1 MASFSGCEGLQIL
14 VKSVFHLLLVEC
26 EVTPEESW
34 VKEESRHL
42 IKKFEVR
49 DMSNKL
55 LGTIYMDMFKRE
67 GKVTNVMAAA
77 QVIRLRKNRHFNIG
91 TCDPFY
97 HNKSSNVA
105 ANFHLILLAKMFF

>member
-1 MASFSGCEGLQIL
+1 MTCFSCEGLQIL

-55 LGTIYMDMFKRE
+55 LGTIYMDMFKRP

-77 QVIRLRKNRHFNIG
+77 QVIRLRKNRHFKIG
-91 TCDPFY
+91 I
-97 HNKSSNVA
+97 
-105 ANFHLILLAKMFF
+105 FHPLYITDFVSFAKKF